1 MKILFISSGNVYN
14 GISPIVLSQGKS
26 LENEGIDIEFFTI
39 IGKGLRGYL
48 RNVVR
53 IKSHLRKNK
62 YDLIHAH
69 YWLSGI
75 IASLSG
81 AQPLV
86 VSLMGTEARTGKL
99 SRAIIRY
106 FSRNIWNH
114 TIVKS
119 FRIREELNLAKASIL
134 PNGVDFERF
143 KPMNREEAKKITGI
157 DNGKFILFASDPSRC
172 EKNYSLAEEAVRR
185 AGIEKNRLYVV
196 NNKPHEQMSYFINA
210 GDVLLLTSF
219 WEGSPNVIKEA
230 MACGLPIVSTD
241 VGDVREVIGDTEGCF
256 VTGYD
261 PDEVADK
268 LKCALQFGRRTTGR
282 EKIKHLDEKI
292 ISKKLTEIYSNLLH
306 GR

>member
-1 MKILFISSGNVYN
+1 MKILFISSGNVHD
-14 GISPIVLSQGKS
+14 GISPIVLNQGKS
-26 LENEGIDIEFFTI
+26 LENEGIEVEFYTI
-39 IGKGLRGYL
+39 IGKGFRGYL

-53 IKSHLRKNK
+53 IRSHLSKNK

-75 IASLSG
+75 IASLAG
-81 AQPLV
+81 ARPLI
-86 VSLMGTEARTGKL
+86 VSLMGTEARTGRL
-99 SRAIIRY
+99 SRAIIRH
-106 FSRNIWNH
+106 FSRNVWDH

-119 FRIREELNLAKASIL
+119 SRIREELNLTKASIL
-134 PNGVDFERF
+134 PNGIDLERF
-143 KPMNREEAKKITGI
+143 KPMTREEAKKNVVMGS
-157 DNGKFILFASDPSRC
+157 GKFILFASDPSRS
-172 EKNYSLAEEAVRR
+172 EKNYLLAEEAVRR
-185 AGIEKNRLYVV
+185 AGIEKDQLYVV
-196 NNKPHEQMSYFINA
+196 NNQPHELMSYFMNA

-241 VGDVREVIGDTEGCF
+241 VGDVREVFDGTEGCYI
-256 VTGYD
+256 TSYD
-261 PDEVADK
+261 PDEIADK

-292 ISKKLTEIYSNLLH
+292 IAKKLTGIYTNLLY

>member
-1 MKILFISSGNVYN
+1 MKILFISSGNVHN

-26 LENEGIDIEFFTI
+26 LENEGIEIEFFTI
-39 IGKGLRGYL
+39 IGKGFRGYL
-48 RNVVR
+48 RNVLR
-53 IKSHLRKNK
+53 IRNHLRKNK

-75 IASLSG
+75 IASMTG
-81 AQPLV
+81 ARPLI
-86 VSLMGTEARTGKL
+86 VSLMGTEARTGRL
-99 SRAIIRY
+99 SRAIIRH
-106 FSRNIWNH
+106 FSRNVWDH

-119 FRIREELNLAKASIL
+119 SRIREELNLTKASIL
-134 PNGVDFERF
+134 PNGVDFDRF
-143 KPMNREEAKKITGI
+143 KPVTREEARKITSIG
-157 DNGKFILFASDPSRC
+157 NGTFIIFASDPSRS

-185 AGIEKNRLYVV
+185 AGLEKDRLYIV
-196 NNKPHEQMSYFINA
+196 NNKPHEQMSYFMNA

-241 VGDVREVIGDTEGCF
+241 VGDVREVIDDTEGCF
-256 VTGYD
+256 ITGYD

-292 ISKKLTEIYSNLLH
+292 IAKKLTGIYTNLLH
-306 GR
+306 DR